1 MAETTIELT
10 ERERQQLE
18 AARRAATTKWILAT
32 VPIVLLAIFIVL
44 WAIPGTRD
52 IATGEDERNPVQI
65 LTFILLATAGIM
77 GVRLS
82 YRTWRLGHPWWLA
95 GFFLIFALGSFVVAL
110 DEIAWGEVLR
120 DLAEGSTGAEAT
132 TGVGEL
138 SGLREW
144 AEAFRLGFAVIAIGA
159 SLYLPHT
166 KARHLAPTRGLLP
179 WLGVIG
185 VVSLVDLI
193 GDFAD
198 LGDNVYE
205 FLQGASELVEMMI
218 AVVAV
223 LYLYER
229 ARDLWFRIP

>member
-1 MAETTIELT
+1 MAETIELT

-32 VPIVLLAIFIVL
+32 VPIVLLAIFVVL
-44 WAIPGTRD
+44 WAIPATRD
-52 IATGEDERNPVQI
+52 IATGEDERNPIQI
-65 LTFILLATAGIM
+65 LTFVLMATAGVL
-77 GVRLS
+77 GLRLS
-82 YRTWRLGHPWWLA
+82 FRTWRLGHPWWLA
-95 GFFLIFALGSFVVAL
+95 GFFALFALGAFVVAL
-110 DEIAWGEVLR
+110 DEIAWGQVLR
-120 DLAEGSTGAEAT
+120 DLAEGSSGSEAT
-132 TGVGEL
+132 AGVGEL

-144 AEAFRLGFAVIAIGA
+144 AEAFRFGFAAIAVGA
-159 SLYLPHT
+159 TLYLPHT
-166 KARHLAPTRGLLP
+166 RARHLAPARSLLP

-185 VVSLVDLI
+185 VISLVDLI
-193 GDFAD
+193 GDFVD
-198 LGDNVYE
+198 LGDDVFE